1 MEMTGCGNSVLSIAV
16 RIPGVLC
23 QMPGFKYR
31 GIFTFRDPG
40 PVGTANL
47 LPAAGKDIGKAGPF
61 FQMGI
66 LHQFI
71 FLEMGLDDQVIIQLG
86 VHFRGTADAGQKLGD
101 GPVFLKKLPGGLI

>member
-1 MEMTGCGNSVLSIAV
+1 
-16 RIPGVLC
+16 
-23 QMPGFKYR
+23 MPGFKYR

-47 LPAAGKDIGKAGPF
+47 LPAAGKNIGKAGPF

-71 FLEMGLDDQVIIQLG
+71 FLEMGLDDQIIIQLG

-101 GPVFLKKLPGGLI
+101 GPVFLKKLPGGLVTAVGSDQAVEDI

>member
-1 MEMTGCGNSVLSIAV
+1 
-16 RIPGVLC
+16 
-23 QMPGFKYR
+23 MPGFKYR

-47 LPAAGKDIGKAGPF
+47 LPAAGKNIGKAGPF

-71 FLEMGLDDQVIIQLG
+71 FLEMGLDDQVIIRPCIFEKAAWWPC
-86 VHFRGTADAGQKLGD
+86 H
-101 GPVFLKKLPGGLI
+101 GGRE